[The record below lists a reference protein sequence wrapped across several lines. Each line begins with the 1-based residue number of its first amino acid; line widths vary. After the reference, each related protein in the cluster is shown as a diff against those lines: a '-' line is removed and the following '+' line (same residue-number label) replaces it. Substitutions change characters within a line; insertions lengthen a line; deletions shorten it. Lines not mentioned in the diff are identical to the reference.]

1 MLENIRGLAKTP
13 VAKALLIVLVGSFGV
28 WGVKGL
34 VAPARDTAV
43 AHVGKLRVTPEEF
56 QRVFD
61 RQLEA
66 GRRQFGDSF
75 DTAQARAYGLDTRIL
90 EGLVTGAALDEA
102 ARRMGLTAPDDAII
116 KATREQKAF
125 FGPDGRFSKSQ
136 FLEVLRRSGYNET
149 TFTEAVRRD
158 LTRAQ
163 LQDML
168 TGGIVAPAAMA
179 EPLYRFHA
187 ETRLVRYIV
196 VTPDAL
202 GTLPEP
208 SDDELKAYY
217 DAHKADYRTPEYRK
231 FSFVLLDPSA
241 IAKTLTVDETKA
253 REYFEFHKDE
263 YGKAETR
270 SIEQIVYPDE
280 ASAVAAR
287 DAITAGTSFEDSA
300 QAAGFSPDDIK
311 LGAKSAKELP
321 KAVAD
326 AAFALPEGKVSQPVK
341 TDFGYALLRVT
352 AITEG
357 HEATFDEARPAIEA
371 QIAKDDAAEKAYD
384 IGNTLEDKRQSG
396 ASLEDAAKELG
407 LEVHVID
414 AADAQGHAPDGTPIA
429 LLDGQ
434 SELLTQAFKAT
445 AGEESDLVPT
455 ATGGYVAFRVDSVTP
470 PADKDFDAVKS
481 EVRDQLEAQNR
492 GKALDDKA
500 AALMTE
506 AKAGTSLDDLASGLG
521 RIVQTSDPIQRGSS
535 NETFS
540 KDAVDA
546 IFATAKDGFALG
558 KVAIGQSRLVMQVTE
573 VSEPDAEMMTKALPE
588 VRKDLA
594 QLLDEEVLETYAAY
608 AKVVANVR
616 YNEDVLARV
625 LGRDTEAQTP

>member
-1 MLENIRGLAKTP
+1 MLDNIRNLAKTP
-13 VAKALLIVLVGSFGV
+13 VAKGLLVVLVASFGV

-34 VAPARDTAV
+34 VAPSRDTAI

-75 DTAQARAYGLDTRIL
+75 DTAKARAYGLDTQIL

-102 ARRMGLTAPDDAII
+102 ARRMGLTAPDDAIV

-125 FGPDGRFSKSQ
+125 YGPDGRFSEAQ
-136 FLEVLRRSGYNET
+136 FREVLRRSGYNEA

-168 TGGIVAPAAMA
+168 TGGIAAPNAMA
-179 EPLYRFHA
+179 EPLFRFHA
-187 ETRLVRYIV
+187 ETRVVRYIV

-202 GTLPEP
+202 STQPAPG
-208 SDDELKAYY
+208 DDELKAYFG
-217 DAHKADYRTPEYRK
+217 AHKADYRTPEYRH
-231 FSFVLLDPSA
+231 FSFVLLDPGA
-241 IAKTLTVDETKA
+241 IAKTLTVDESKA
-253 REYFEFHKDE
+253 RDYFEFHKAE

-270 SIEQIVYPDE
+270 AVEQIVYPDE
-280 ASAVAAR
+280 AAATAAR
-287 DAITAGTSFEDSA
+287 NAVTAGTSFEDA
-300 QAAGFSPDDIK
+300 ARAAGFSPDDIK
-311 LGAKSAKELP
+311 LGTKKAAELP

-326 AAFALPEGKVSQPVK
+326 AAFALPDGKVSQPVK

-352 AITEG
+352 AINAG
-357 HEATFDEARPAIEA
+357 HDATFDEARPAIEA

-384 IGNTLEDKRQSG
+384 IGNTLEDKRQAG

-407 LEVHVID
+407 LEVHVIE
-414 AADAQGHAPDGTPIA
+414 AADAQGRGKDGTPVA

-434 SELLTQAFKAT
+434 SELLSEAFKAPV
-445 AGEESDLVPT
+445 GEESDLVPT
-455 ATGGYVAFRVDSVTP
+455 AAGGYVAFRVDGVTP
-470 PADKDFDAVKS
+470 PADKTFDEVKS
-481 EVRDQLEAQNR
+481 EVRDQLNTQNR

-500 AALMTE
+500 AQLLAD
-506 AKAGTSLDDLASGLG
+506 AKAGTSLDDLAAGLG
-521 RIVQTSDPIQRGSS
+521 RIAQTSDPIQRGAS

-546 IFATAKDGFALG
+546 IFATAKDSFAIG
-558 KVAIGQSRLVMQVTE
+558 KVALGESRLVMQVTQIN
-573 VSEPDAEMMTKALPE
+573 EPDAELTTKALPE
-588 VRKDLA
+588 VRQDIVK
-594 QLLDEEVLETYAAY
+594 LLDDEVMETYAAY

-625 LGRDTEAQTP
+625 LGRDSQAETP